1 MKSPHLAKR
10 PKAFTLIELLVVI
23 AILAVLMG
31 LLVPAVQK
39 VRDAAA
45 RARCSNNIRQIGIA
59 YLQYLDL
66 NGWMPHNGDYRWGGS
81 AIYFSNS
88 WSAFARFLPLIEQE
102 SLFKAIN
109 FDDGY
114 WNQPEISSRR
124 IPSFVC
130 PSEVNDRGSGYHA
143 TFGNQFWPAS
153 YGLNNGTWSVLTA
166 KAGAMRTGDGA
177 FGPNRSYRS
186 GEFADGMS
194 NTLALAEVKAY
205 TPRILGSDTTR
216 VFQVAPPVPEKP
228 SDLSALNLG
237 ALEPHNLG
245 HAVWAAGQVQETG
258 FTTTFTPNTRT
269 ALAPGSSAQEA
280 DLVLAMEYQVGDTYA
295 AVTSRSYHSGGVN
308 VLMLDGSARFVQDRI
323 SLTTW
328 RALGTRSGGEV
339 VELP

>member
-1 MKSPHLAKR
+1 MNRPFLAKR
-10 PKAFTLIELLVVI
+10 PKAFTLIELLIVL
-23 AILAVLMG
+23 AILGVLVG

-45 RARCSNNIRQIGIA
+45 RAKCSNNIRQIGVA
-59 YLQYLDL
+59 YLHYLDL

-81 AIYFSNS
+81 AIYLTNS

-114 WNQPEISSRR
+114 WNQPEITSRR

-130 PSEVNDRGSGYHA
+130 PSEVNDRGSGYDV
-143 TFGNQFWPAS
+143 TFGHQFWPTS
-153 YGLNNGTWSVLTA
+153 YALNNGTWPVLTA

-205 TPRILGSDTTR
+205 TRRLLGADTRR
-216 VFQVAPPVPEKP
+216 VFQVPPPPPEKP
-228 SDLSALNLG
+228 FELPALNPG
-237 ALEPHNLG
+237 AEEPQNFG

-269 ALAPGSSAQEA
+269 GQESGVSAQEL
-280 DLVLAMEYQVGDTYA
+280 DWVLAMEYQLGDTYA
-295 AVTSRSYHSGGVN
+295 AVTSRSYHAGGVN
-308 VLMLDGSARFVQDRI
+308 VLMLDGSARFVQDGI

-339 VELP
+339 VEIP